1 MGRQGTADLPWWSPG
16 VMLPPA
22 QIHHRHHARE
32 LVRELPPNNP
42 QYRRERQELRRR
54 RTRKERKRYRAQ
66 ECSPSGERWRNWL
79 VPGWLV
85 EGLWAVWQWSLNV
98 GVVMLTRLVSV
109 IWKNLSGREV
119 VSAASVSGSSER
131 DSNESDSGEALSVSA
146 TRDSSG
152 PHASPCGTPPSPPI
166 PPHLFPQYRDCSSVQ
181 SDTPAATAAS
191 VGVGAAQPRR
201 VPRASMIHPTSDPL
215 QADPHCTSHH
225 PCLLQGNHGHL
236 VCSDCQEGPHGYTHK
251 ETSRQDASSPIL
263 EAVRGFTSLQEE
275 MMSAIRD
282 AKKTS
287 ASLVLERQD
296 STSSVA
302 SGGSLGSLG
311 SLDTFLSGCP
321 PDSSVSSVVSS
332 MSSSPQPR
340 HSPPPDLP
348 NTATNLDPATLAF
361 LEASPLGTG
370 GYLRSVDYDQCLE
383 DDIEAS
389 LAHVDHHSN
398 SDTDTEVD
406 DLQQVEYSDG
416 SLTVRGNM
424 VLDLTRRYW
433 SADASFPRE
442 LTPPTTGQE
451 DPLPPPDLPV
461 DPEVQLQSEEVIRAI
476 LDLTR
481 GSTHEVEQQDESQF
495 PEVHPKWS
503 EPLPPQATATLK
515 VTQGHLYLAEGDDN
529 CTSLERR
536 CGQVIPGESC
546 YRAVHYEREGEHGAV
561 RQSEGYQEGREQET
575 ATLQPDIALSQ
586 ERSQGGGG
594 GEGSASLTTLL
605 VSSGNAGHHEG
616 ESRAAQCSVCTKKEE
631 AAAKAAAAATA
642 AGEQP
647 AGPPLHQDEVGSF
660 SGKFSHHSHSSPL
673 PPPPH
678 PTPSPASLP
687 PSPPTYPP
695 PLPPSYQP
703 PSPPT
708 YAPPSPPYPSP
719 SPPPY
724 PPPSPPSYTPPSPP
738 SYPSP
743 STPCLPPTE
752 SQLSHSPSP
761 PIYPPPSPPIY
772 PPPSPPIYPPPSPPI
787 YPPPSPPIYPP
798 PSPHTHPPLASVIT
812 SPGTSHQNLSQDPSS
827 EQSGLVQAERGSGE
841 AGMTDPVVTEAGV
854 TVLEGG
860 DAGVTRPVVPVLDI
874 TSLRNEITAIKAEI
888 LTRKGKKTHH
898 IFDSE
903 ERCFVSS
910 CEDITNLRDEILSL
924 KKDFYSLLD
933 ENTSVSKGVPK
944 KSKTHHQSQK
954 RHKGPLLKH
963 QLKSVSIDNVDELK
977 KSSARSKEC
986 PSFLTNKGKR
996 RKHAGEEGM
1005 SVSLALDLA
1014 EDGSQTSSTTS
1025 SHIFNTPHIST
1036 ESFQSALSD
1045 LPAFTESRTPALSPE
1060 ALPAAPE
1067 TFPAALETFPAAPE
1081 TLPAAPKTLPAA
1093 LHDNLPDASSKAFP
1107 GFYPKSLP
1115 ASSPDALPVP
1125 PHEAL
1130 PGTHLIDTH
1139 YLDKCL
1145 LDTHFLDTCLLDTHL
1160 LDTDH
1165 FSHSCDDPQEPLQR
1179 AGVLGSSEGEED
1191 KESDSNVLLVS
1202 CDGSDSN
1209 SGSEENS
1216 HSDTCEDD
1224 HLVTVRPTSVERILY
1239 GIEPSPYNI
1248 KRTDIRDRELEEEER
1263 EEVLGSDDEEQE
1275 DPFDYCKGGY
1285 HPVKIGDLFYN
1296 RYHVIR
1302 KLGWGHFS
1310 TVWLCWDLQAKRFV
1324 ALKVVKSASHY
1335 TETALDEIKLLKCV
1349 RESDENDPK
1358 RDKTV
1363 QLLDD
1368 FKISGVNGT
1377 HVCMVFE
1384 VLGHNLLKFIIRSN
1398 YQGIPLAN
1406 VKNIIQQVLEALD
1419 YLHTK
1424 CQIIHTD
1431 IKPENILMCVDETY
1445 IRKLAY
1451 EATQW
1456 QKMGLKLPGSLV
1468 STAPKH
1474 YSQPDPNAKMS
1485 KNKKKKLK
1493 KKQKAKQALL
1503 ETQMKELE
1511 EMEEKEAR
1519 QALEACDI
1527 ATVNTAVLS
1536 NDSSLEETCM
1546 TPQTNGQQLEKQKSI
1561 EEVPLKLQEQPLP
1574 QLQEPELTPT
1584 QPQPQP
1590 PLIPQSQPCLITPNL
1605 TLEEEAQQKLDG
1617 DDVGANYNFTGG
1629 SSSSGSGMR
1638 RVASCPDHKAIERVP
1653 DPVHEICDMKVKIA
1667 DLGNACWVDH
1677 HFTED
1682 IQTRQYRCL
1691 EVLLGAGY
1699 GAPADIWSTACM
1711 AFELAT
1717 GDYLFEPHSGADY
1730 TRDEDHLAHIIELL
1744 GKIPRH
1750 IAQSGKY
1757 SKEFFDKKGDLKHIT
1772 KLRPW
1777 GMFEVLTE
1785 KYEWPEE
1792 EARAF
1797 SDFLNPMLAFDTSE
1811 RATAGECLKHPWL
1824 NS

>member
-16 VMLPPA
+16 VMLPPD
-22 QIHHRHHARE
+22 QGRHHHARE
-32 LVRELPPNNP
+32 PVRELPPDNP
-42 QYRRERQELRRR
+42 QSRRERQELRRR
-54 RTRKERKRYRAQ
+54 RTRKERKRFPIQ
-66 ECSPSGERWRNWL
+66 ECSGGGERWEDWL
-79 VPGWLV
+79 VPGWVLETV
-85 EGLWAVWQWSLNV
+85 RFVWQWTLNV

-109 IWKNLSGREV
+109 FWKSLSGREE
-119 VSAASVSGSSER
+119 SWAASASGSSER
-131 DSNESDSGEALSVSA
+131 DSNESDFGEALSVCA

-152 PHASPCGTPPSPPI
+152 PHASPCGTPPPLLFPPD
-166 PPHLFPQYRDCSSVQ
+166 PPHRSHLCPQYLDGIPGHT
-181 SDTPAATAAS
+181 DTTVS
-191 VGVGAAQPRR
+191 VGATQPRR
-201 VPRASMIHPTSDPL
+201 VPRASMIHPKSDPL
-215 QADPHCTSHH
+215 QAENSCAHCTSQRRDV
-225 PCLLQGNHGHL
+225 PEGDHGHIPL
-236 VCSDCQEGPHGYTHK
+236 ACPECQAAPQDNTGK
-251 ETSRQDASSPIL
+251 ETSRQNASSPIL

-287 ASLVLERQD
+287 TSLALERQD

-302 SGGSLGSLG
+302 SGGSLGSLA
-311 SLDTFLSGCP
+311 SLDVFLSGCP
-321 PDSSVSSVVSS
+321 HDSSVSSVVSS
-332 MSSSPQPR
+332 ISPSPQPT
-340 HSPPPDLP
+340 HSPLRSPSPSSIQDLP
-348 NTATNLDPATLAF
+348 TLVPQ
-361 LEASPLGTG
+361 EAQPVGTG
-370 GYLRSVDYDQCLE
+370 EYLRGGDFDQCLE

-389 LAHVDHHSN
+389 LAHLEHHSN

-406 DLQQVEYSDG
+406 DLQQVDYSEGDSAVRG
-416 SLTVRGNM
+416 SL

-433 SADASFPRE
+433 SANASFPQE

-451 DPLPPPDLPV
+451 DPLPPPDLPC

-481 GSTHEVEQQDESQF
+481 GSRQEVDPTC
-495 PEVHPKWS
+495 PEGSPGPTDVHLQCCASTP
-503 EPLPPQATATLK
+503 PPQASRDPASPQRQDLTEGDAARPRDEDCGGVSGKVNSGVGDGGERTHEAGRPLEVASGQDTATP
-515 VTQGHLYLAEGDDN
+515 H
-529 CTSLERR
+529 
-536 CGQVIPGESC
+536 
-546 YRAVHYEREGEHGAV
+546 
-561 RQSEGYQEGREQET
+561 
-575 ATLQPDIALSQ
+575 PDIGLGQ
-586 ERSQGGGG
+586 ERSCRR
-594 GEGSASLTTLL
+594 GEGGPPHAHLYTSD
-605 VSSGNAGHHEG
+605 
-616 ESRAAQCSVCTKKEE
+616 
-631 AAAKAAAAATA
+631 AAATSRSV
-642 AGEQP
+642 GEEECSGGEWGVSVRSEARDPP
-647 AGPPLHQDEVGSF
+647 AGQPGHQGDVAAPPGKLPHHFLH
-660 SGKFSHHSHSSPL
+660 
-673 PPPPH
+673 PP
-678 PTPSPASLP
+678 SYSL
-687 PSPPTYPP
+687 PSPP
-695 PLPPSYQP
+695 S
-703 PSPPT
+703 
-708 YAPPSPPYPSP
+708 
-719 SPPPY
+719 Y
-724 PPPSPPSYTPPSPP
+724 PPPSPPSS
-738 SYPSP
+738 S
-743 STPCLPPTE
+743 
-752 SQLSHSPSP
+752 LSHSPPSSPSQSP
-761 PIYPPPSPPIY
+761 PSYPPPSPPSLSPTSLPPTPPPY
-772 PPPSPPIYPPPSPPI
+772 PPPAESPPTLPPSSPPISPAPW
-787 YPPPSPPIYPP
+787 PL
-798 PSPHTHPPLASVIT
+798 THPPC
-812 SPGTSHQNLSQDPSS
+812 SP
-827 EQSGLVQAERGSGE
+827 
-841 AGMTDPVVTEAGV
+841 AGAAQQEEPAA
-854 TVLEGG
+854 L
-860 DAGVTRPVVPVLDI
+860 PVLDI
-874 TSLRNEITAIKAEI
+874 TSLRKEITAIKAEI

-898 IFDSE
+898 IVDSE

-924 KKDFYSLLD
+924 KQDFYTLLD
-933 ENTSVSKGVPK
+933 ENAPVSKDVCK
-944 KSKTHHQSQK
+944 KRKSHYQSKKHHEHLYSQ
-954 RHKGPLLKH
+954 RAPLLKH
-963 QLKSVSIDNVDELK
+963 QLKSVSIDNVEELK
-977 KSSARSKEC
+977 KNYAKDDAAS
-986 PSFLTNKGKR
+986 SFLRKGKG
-996 RKHAGEEGM
+996 KKYTGGSMTM
-1005 SVSLALDLA
+1005 SMVLDLA
-1014 EDGSQTSSTTS
+1014 EDCGHTSNTTS
-1025 SHIFNTPHIST
+1025 SHAFFTTPHIST
-1036 ESFQSALSD
+1036 ESFQSAVSD
-1045 LPAFTESRTPALSPE
+1045 LSAVRVSNPPDSATALQLPTEAY
-1060 ALPAAPE
+1060 
-1067 TFPAALETFPAAPE
+1067 
-1081 TLPAAPKTLPAA
+1081 
-1093 LHDNLPDASSKAFP
+1093 LPDTDVPNKLLDTQFLDRLLLDP
-1107 GFYPKSLP
+1107 VLP
-1115 ASSPDALPVP
+1115 DTLLLDPVLPDTL
-1125 PHEAL
+1125 
-1130 PGTHLIDTH
+1130 
-1139 YLDKCL
+1139 L
-1145 LDTHFLDTCLLDTHL
+1145 LDTHFSDAQFHVGGHTQHDTKESLPSAWTVH
-1160 LDTDH
+1160 
-1165 FSHSCDDPQEPLQR
+1165 
-1179 AGVLGSSEGEED
+1179 SSELLVPAVKDSGGSVSCVVLPSD
-1191 KESDSNVLLVS
+1191 VITMSSDGESDSGE
-1202 CDGSDSN
+1202 D
-1209 SGSEENS
+1209 S
-1216 HSDTCEDD
+1216 HSDTCEDNQG
-1224 HLVTVRPTSVERILY
+1224 VIARPTSIERILY
-1239 GIEPSPYNI
+1239 GIDPSPYKV

-1406 VKNIIQQVLEALD
+1406 VKNIIRQVLEALD

-1527 ATVNTAVLS
+1527 ATANTSVLS
-1536 NDSSLEETCM
+1536 NDSSIEESCM

-1561 EEVPLKLQEQPLP
+1561 EEVPLKLQDQQLP

-1584 QPQPQP
+1584 QPHP
-1590 PLIPQSQPCLITPNL
+1590 PLIPHPQPCLITPNL
-1605 TLEEEAQQKLDG
+1605 TLEEEAQQKLEHRKSLAEMCEGDVRPGGAVGLSLDPLMNGHDSPRPTLGRSESEITPDMRLPPEDEDG
-1617 DDVGANYNFTGG
+1617 DDVGANFTNYSGG
-1629 SSSSGSGMR
+1629 TSSSGSGMR

-1653 DPVHEICDMKVKIA
+1653 DPVHEVCDMKVKIA